1 MGPTDSSAKMNNDRG
16 VFIAISCEGLH
27 QRARI
32 YQLGLWLAIFFA
44 IFLRLPPNKFLRI
57 PPDLS
62 PVSIR
67 LALLFLLLRAPS
79 WPGVFRSGWLCY
91 FCYYGHRVGPAC
103 FDPVGFAIFA
113 TTGTELA
120 RRILLAFLG
129 MELRLAGH
137 PSAIAPA
144 WDIVR
149 ATFALVF
156 ALGRCLHA
164 HFSHAAMERSWL
176 F

>member
-44 IFLRLPPNKFLRI
+44 IFLRLPPNKFLQI

-67 LALLFLLLRAPS
+67 LALLFLPLGSRRCRFWVLCHEYR
-79 WPGVFRSGWLCY
+79 RSTRRCVTV
-91 FCYYGHRVGPAC
+91 REMKVGPS
-103 FDPVGFAIFA
+103 
-113 TTGTELA
+113 
-120 RRILLAFLG
+120 R
-129 MELRLAGH
+129 
-137 PSAIAPA
+137 SAI
-144 WDIVR
+144 
-149 ATFALVF
+149 
-156 ALGRCLHA
+156 RC
-164 HFSHAAMERSWL
+164 
-176 F
+176 